1 MGVSPRTITFNRE
14 PLSMLFIYLSM
25 MDDDAQRSK
34 FENIYHTYYG
44 MIYKIA
50 CKVTKNQSLAEDA
63 VHETMV
69 AIIED
74 IDTIRMD
81 NPKELK
87 SYLYLVTKSKSI
99 DFMRKWD
106 KHKTSLYPADDVPE
120 DNSFDSPDEVAL
132 SKITLQ
138 KALLALNELPEKYRI
153 TLTMKVKGYSIK
165 DIARLTNT
173 SESNVKNR
181 IHRARKY
188 IFDKLK

>member
-1 MGVSPRTITFNRE
+1 
-14 PLSMLFIYLSM
+14 MLFIYLAM
-25 MDDDAQRSK
+25 MDDDVQRSK
-34 FENIYHTYYG
+34 FEYIYHTYYG

-50 CKVTKNQSLAEDA
+50 CKFTKSQSLAEDA

-69 AIIED
+69 AIIEN

-106 KHKTSLYPADDVPE
+106 KHKISLYPADDVPE
-120 DNSFDSPDEVAL
+120 NDNFDTPDEIAL
-132 SKITLQ
+132 TKITLQ
-138 KALLALNELPEKYRI
+138 EALNALNELPEKYRI
-153 TLTMKVKGYSIK
+153 TLTMKVKGYTLK

-173 SESNVKNR
+173 SETNVKNR

-188 IFDKLK
+188 IFSKLK